1 LVVPD
6 KAQRVWNF
14 HRHTLEA
21 LAELLSAAGLHRPQ
35 ELNADYVMVRV
46 SRGRSAPMSSM
57 LPTVAPGCLLD
68 GVRMPLDTPKA
79 FMVFWEASCT
89 DVFGYD
95 PEAIDPPP
103 QLPPGFNPAPPVA
116 PTEDRAAA
124 TGRTRAAA
132 SRPV

>member
-1 LVVPD
+1 
-6 KAQRVWNF
+6 
-14 HRHTLEA
+14 
-21 LAELLSAAGLHRPQ
+21 
-35 ELNADYVMVRV
+35 
-46 SRGRSAPMSSM
+46 MSSM

-79 FMVFWEASCT
+79 FMVFWDASCT

-116 PTEDRAAA
+116 PTGDRAAA